1 MIRAVLLCLLF
12 AFVVPVCVMPERA
25 AAADAK
31 ILDATIDRYMDAA
44 AQWEPRIKQAARKM
58 FWLLATVSMVFTFAF
73 MFARGNVR
81 WWW

>member
-1 MIRAVLLCLLF
+1 MFRSVLLCLLF
-12 AFVVPVCVMPERA
+12 AFAVPVFVVPERA
-25 AAADAK
+25 GAADEK